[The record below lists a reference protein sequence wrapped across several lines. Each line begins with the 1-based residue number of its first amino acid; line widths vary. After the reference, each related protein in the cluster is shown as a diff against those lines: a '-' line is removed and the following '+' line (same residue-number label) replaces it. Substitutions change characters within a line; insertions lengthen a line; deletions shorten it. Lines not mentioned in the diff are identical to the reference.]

1 MLKKEE
7 ITYIEQMTKQIVNAL
22 KEIAKYDN
30 DYIYQIPERAKFD
43 RLRVELNKELM
54 AIRKR
59 IYKWKR
65 KKK

>member
-7 ITYIEQMTKQIVNAL
+7 ITYIEQMAKQIVNAL

-59 IYKWKR
+59 IYK
-65 KKK
+65 

>member
-7 ITYIEQMTKQIVNAL
+7 ITYIGQMTKQIVNAL
-22 KEIAKYDN
+22 KEIAKYD
-30 DYIYQIPERAKFD
+30 DYVYQMPERAKFD

-59 IYKWKR
+59 IYK
-65 KKK
+65 

>member
-1 MLKKEE
+1 MLKKEK

-54 AIRKR
+54 EIKKR
-59 IYKWKR
+59 IYK
-65 KKK
+65 

>member
-1 MLKKEE
+1 MLNKEE

-22 KEIAKYDN
+22 KEIVKYDN

-59 IYKWKR
+59 IYK
-65 KKK
+65 

>member
-54 AIRKR
+54 QIKKR
-59 IYKWKR
+59 IYK
-65 KKK
+65 

>member
-7 ITYIEQMTKQIVNAL
+7 ITYIEQMAKQMVNAL
-22 KEIAKYDN
+22 KEIAKYDD
-30 DYIYQIPERAKFD
+30 DYIYQTPERAKFD

-59 IYKWKR
+59 IYK
-65 KKK
+65 

>member
-7 ITYIEQMTKQIVNAL
+7 ITYIEQMTKQIINAL
-22 KEIAKYDN
+22 KEIASQDN
-30 DYIYQIPERAKFD
+30 NYIYQIPERAKFD

-59 IYKWKR
+59 IYK
-65 KKK
+65 

>member
-7 ITYIEQMTKQIVNAL
+7 ITYIEQMAKQIVNAL
-22 KEIAKYDN
+22 KEIAKYDD

-59 IYKWKR
+59 IYR
-65 KKK
+65 

>member
-7 ITYIEQMTKQIVNAL
+7 ITYIEQMTKQLVNAL
-22 KEIAKYDN
+22 KEIAKHDD
-30 DYIYQIPERAKFD
+30 DYIYQSPARAKFD

-59 IYKWKR
+59 IYK
-65 KKK
+65 

>member
-7 ITYIEQMTKQIVNAL
+7 ITYIEQMTKQLVNAL

-59 IYKWKR
+59 IYK
-65 KKK
+65 

>member
-59 IYKWKR
+59 LYK
-65 KKK
+65 

>member
-7 ITYIEQMTKQIVNAL
+7 ITYIEQMTKQLVNAL
-22 KEIAKYDN
+22 KEIAKYDDN
-30 DYIYQIPERAKFD
+30 YIYQIPERAKFD

-59 IYKWKR
+59 IYK
-65 KKK
+65 

>member
-1 MLKKEE
+1 MIKKEE
-7 ITYIEQMTKQIVNAL
+7 ITYIEQMTKQLVNAL

-30 DYIYQIPERAKFD
+30 DYIYQMPERAKFD

-59 IYKWKR
+59 IYR
-65 KKK
+65 

>member
-54 AIRKR
+54 AIRRR
-59 IYKWKR
+59 IYK
-65 KKK
+65 

>member
-7 ITYIEQMTKQIVNAL
+7 ITYIEQMTKQLINAL

-30 DYIYQIPERAKFD
+30 NYIYQIPGRAKFD

-54 AIRKR
+54 TIRKR
-59 IYKWKR
+59 IYK
-65 KKK
+65 

>member
-22 KEIAKYDN
+22 KEIAKYDD

-54 AIRKR
+54 TIRKR
-59 IYKWKR
+59 IYK
-65 KKK
+65 

>member
-59 IYKWKR
+59 IYK
-65 KKK
+65 

>member
-22 KEIAKYDN
+22 KDIASQDN
-30 DYIYQIPERAKFD
+30 NYVYQSPARAKFD

-54 AIRKR
+54 EIRRR
-59 IYKWKR
+59 IYK
-65 KKK
+65 

>member
-7 ITYIEQMTKQIVNAL
+7 ITYIEQITKQIVSAL

-54 AIRKR
+54 VIRKR
-59 IYKWKR
+59 IYR
-65 KKK
+65 

>member
-22 KEIAKYDN
+22 KEIASQDN
-30 DYIYQIPERAKFD
+30 NYYIFQSPARAKFD

-59 IYKWKR
+59 IYK
-65 KKK
+65 

>member
-22 KEIAKYDN
+22 KEITKYDD

-59 IYKWKR
+59 IYK
-65 KKK
+65 

>member
-7 ITYIEQMTKQIVNAL
+7 ITYIEQMTKQLVNAL
-22 KEIAKYDN
+22 KEIAKYDD
-30 DYIYQIPERAKFD
+30 DYIYQSPARAKFD

-59 IYKWKR
+59 IYR
-65 KKK
+65 

>member
-1 MLKKEE
+1 MIKKEE
-7 ITYIEQMTKQIVNAL
+7 ITYIEQMTKQMVNAL

-54 AIRKR
+54 VIRKR
-59 IYKWKR
+59 IYK
-65 KKK
+65 

>member
-22 KEIAKYDN
+22 KEIAKYDD

-54 AIRKR
+54 QIRKR
-59 IYKWKR
+59 IYK
-65 KKK
+65 

>member
-7 ITYIEQMTKQIVNAL
+7 ITYIEQMTKQIVNTL
-22 KEIAKYDN
+22 KEIAKYDD

-59 IYKWKR
+59 IYK
-65 KKK
+65 

>member
-7 ITYIEQMTKQIVNAL
+7 ITYIEQMTKQLVNAL
-22 KEIAKYDN
+22 KEIVKLDD
-30 DYIYQIPERAKFD
+30 DYIYQSPARAKFD

-59 IYKWKR
+59 IYK
-65 KKK
+65 

>member
-7 ITYIEQMTKQIVNAL
+7 ITYIEQMAKQIVNAL

-43 RLRVELNKELM
+43 RLRIELNKELM

-59 IYKWKR
+59 IYK
-65 KKK
+65 

>member
-7 ITYIEQMTKQIVNAL
+7 ITYIEQMAKQIVNAL

-30 DYIYQIPERAKFD
+30 DYIFQIPERAKFD

-54 AIRKR
+54 EIRKR
-59 IYKWKR
+59 LYK
-65 KKK
+65 